1 MFTPNRDKSTD
12 PSRPALQRLKW
23 VVVGGALCW
32 SVLVGRLVQVQGINH
47 AEYAARAEQ
56 QHLRPIEL
64 KAKRGSILDRR
75 GDELALD
82 IQTASFYAD
91 PAVVDQPDEVAGHFA
106 AFSKD
111 PEASTNLQ
119 RQLRGSKRFVYL
131 ARQLS
136 EDKAGQARQQHFR
149 GVYEFSETK
158 RYCPSGAL
166 AAQLIGYTNIDNQG
180 NEGMEMA
187 CDELLGGI
195 KGAAVSYVDAKGA
208 QIPGMQ
214 EEHRTPQ
221 DGYSIKLT
229 IDGVYQDILE
239 DELNQALVNCE
250 GENGLGIIIS
260 PKTGEILA
268 MANAPLYDRANP
280 GAVPAWMRRNRIVTD
295 PFEPGSTFKAI
306 TAAALLDENAVDPD
320 ERVFCENGRF
330 TLSNGDVVRD
340 SHPLGWLTFRQVIGQ
355 SSNIGT
361 MKMARRLHRKK
372 FYEYL
377 RNFGFGSRTGID
389 LPSESAGLLRNAA
402 QWSDRSLE
410 TIAMGQ
416 EVSVTALQLAMAV
429 GAIAN
434 GGTLMAPHLVKEVI
448 GPDGQVV
455 RQFEPQPIR
464 RVISPEAAA
473 KMREILAG
481 VVTEGT
487 GKRAQVEGVTV
498 AGKTGTAQ
506 RVAPGGKGYAMGQY
520 VVSFIGFL
528 PVEDPQ
534 LLCLVVV
541 DNPKHDKWGASI
553 SAPAFRRV
561 MERILCLSDG
571 VLARHSPADS
581 VRADTLQAVIP
592 DLRGMTR
599 KVARFQAGLRGL
611 EIKFEGEGEVVVGQL
626 PPVDSSGKEIGEIVC
641 QLGEEIQPDSSGE
654 LSAATQRQMLMLQN
668 MPKKT
673 QLASVQ

>member
-1 MFTPNRDKSTD
+1 MFTLARERNTD
-12 PSRPALQRLKW
+12 PARPALRRLKW
-23 VVVGGALCW
+23 VVAGGAACW
-32 SVLVGRLVQVQGINH
+32 LVLVGRLVQVQAFRH

-56 QHLRPIEL
+56 QHLRPVEL

-91 PAVVDQPDEVAGHFA
+91 PAVVEHPEEVAGYFA
-106 AFSKD
+106 GFSKD
-111 PEASTNLQ
+111 PEAYANLQ
-119 RQLRGSKRFVYL
+119 RQLRSAKRFVYL
-131 ARQLS
+131 ARQLD
-136 EDKAGQARQQHFR
+136 EETAGRIRQQGFA
-149 GVYEFSETK
+149 GVFEFAETK
-158 RYCPSGAL
+158 RYCPSGSL

-180 NEGMEMA
+180 NEGVEMA
-187 CDELLGGI
+187 CDTVLGGV
-195 KGAAVSYVDAKGA
+195 KGAAVSYVDARGA
-208 QIPGMQ
+208 PIPGRQ
-214 EEHRTPQ
+214 EEHRMPQ
-221 DGYSIKLT
+221 DGCSVRLT

-239 DELNQALVNCE
+239 AELNQALESCE
-250 GENGLGIIIS
+250 GESGLGIITA

-268 MANAPLYDRANP
+268 MANAPFFDRANP
-280 GAVPAWMRRNRIVTD
+280 GASPPWMRRNRVVTD

-306 TAAALLDENAVDPD
+306 TAAALLDDGAVELE

-330 TLSNGDVVRD
+330 TLPNGDVVRD
-340 SHPLGWLTFRQVIGQ
+340 SHPLGWLTFREVIGH

-361 MKMARRLHRKK
+361 MKTARRLQRRK
-372 FYEYL
+372 FYEYI
-377 RNFGFGSRTGID
+377 RNFGFGTRTGIE
-389 LPSESAGLLRNAA
+389 LPSESAGLLRHAA

-416 EVSVTALQLAMAV
+416 EISVTALQLAMAV

-434 GGTLMAPHLVKEVI
+434 GGTLMAPRLIKEII
-448 GPDGQVV
+448 GPDGRTV
-455 RQFEPQPIR
+455 RQFEAQAIR

-473 KMREILAG
+473 QMRQVLAG

-506 RVAPGGKGYAMGQY
+506 RVAPGGQGYAAGQY
-520 VVSFIGFL
+520 VVSFVGFL

-541 DNPKHDKWGASI
+541 DNPKRDKWGAAI
-553 SAPAFRRV
+553 SAPAFKRV

-571 VLARHSPADS
+571 VLARHGAPEPAGG
-581 VRADTLQAVIP
+581 DTLQVAVP

-599 KVARFQAGLRGL
+599 QVARFQAGLRGL
-611 EIKFEGEGEVVVGQL
+611 QVRFEGTGEVVVAQS
-626 PPVDSSGKEIGEIVC
+626 PPADSSGGELGEVTC
-641 QLGEEIQPDSSGE
+641 LLGEEVQPDSAGE
-654 LSAATQRQMLMLQN
+654 LSAATQRQLLMLRSLPQ
-668 MPKKT
+668 KT
-673 QLASVQ
+673 QLAAVQ

>member
-1 MFTPNRDKSTD
+1 MFTPTRDKNTD
-12 PSRPALQRLKW
+12 PERPALQRLKW
-23 VVVGGALCW
+23 VVAGGALCW
-32 SVLVGRLVQVQGINH
+32 AVLIGRLVQVQGLKH

-91 PAVVDQPDEVAGHFA
+91 PAVVDQPEEVAGHFA
-106 AFSKD
+106 AFSRA
-111 PEASTNLQ
+111 PEPYANLQ

-131 ARQLS
+131 ARQLG
-136 EDKAGQARQQHFR
+136 EEAAGQARQHHFR

-158 RYCPSGAL
+158 RYCPSGSL

-180 NEGMEMA
+180 NEGVEMA
-187 CDELLGGI
+187 CDELLGAI
-195 KGAAVSYVDAKGA
+195 KGAAVSYVDARGA
-208 QIPGMQ
+208 PIPGRQ
-214 EEHRTPQ
+214 EEHRPPQ
-221 DGYSIKLT
+221 DGCSVRLT

-239 DELNQALVNCE
+239 AELEQALVSCD
-250 GENGLGIIIS
+250 GESGLGIITA

-295 PFEPGSTFKAI
+295 PFEPGSTFKTI
-306 TAAALLDENAVDPD
+306 TASALLDERAVDPD

-330 TLSNGDVVRD
+330 TLPNGDVVRD
-340 SHPLGWLTFRQVIGQ
+340 SHPLGWLTFREVISQ

-361 MKMARRLHRKK
+361 MKMARRLQRKK

-377 RNFGFGSRTGID
+377 RNFGFGTRTGID
-389 LPSESAGLLRNAA
+389 LPSESAGLLRHAA

-416 EVSVTALQLAMAV
+416 EISVTALQLAMAV

-434 GGTLMAPHLVKEVI
+434 GGTLMTPRLLKEVI
-448 GPDGQVV
+448 GPDGRTV
-455 RQFEPQPIR
+455 RQVEPRPIR

-473 KMREILAG
+473 QMCQILAG
-481 VVTEGT
+481 VVTKGT

-506 RVAPGGKGYAMGQY
+506 RVAPGSQGYAAGQY
-520 VVSFIGFL
+520 VVSFVGFL

-541 DNPKHDKWGASI
+541 DNPKRNKWGASI
-553 SAPAFRRV
+553 SAPAFKRV
-561 MERILCLSDG
+561 MERILYLSDG
-571 VLARHSPADS
+571 VLARHSAADS
-581 VRADTLQAVIP
+581 ARADTLQAMIP

-599 KVARFQAGLRGL
+599 QVARYQAGLRGL
-611 EIKFEGEGEVVVGQL
+611 QVKFAGTGEVVVAQS
-626 PPVDSSGKEIGEIVC
+626 PPADSSGKDIGEVTC
-641 QLGEEIQPDSSGE
+641 QLGEEAQPDSSGG
-654 LSAATQRQMLMLQN
+654 LSAATQRQVLMLQN
-668 MPKKT
+668 LTKKH